1 MRTRADRMRALGVPA
16 DIARLAMNLSAS
28 DFEAFI
34 REIQAIPRRNQQART
49 PVLLPVHRPARSAPA
64 TEPASGAPRA
74 PFAPDPLARATAF
87 VRCSPDQQEALARVF
102 ALRGAAPKV
111 GRTASGELVM
121 SHIGVLP
128 QGSTVMSKA
137 DARRGRPWAA

>member
-74 PFAPDPLARATAF
+74 PFAPDPVARAAAMA
-87 VRCSPDQQEALARVF
+87 RLPADQREALARVF
-102 ALRGAAPKV
+102 GPRGAAPKV
-111 GRTASGELVM
+111 GRTAAGELVM

-128 QGSTVMSKA
+128 QGSKVLSTSNT
-137 DARRGRPWAA
+137 RRGRPWAA